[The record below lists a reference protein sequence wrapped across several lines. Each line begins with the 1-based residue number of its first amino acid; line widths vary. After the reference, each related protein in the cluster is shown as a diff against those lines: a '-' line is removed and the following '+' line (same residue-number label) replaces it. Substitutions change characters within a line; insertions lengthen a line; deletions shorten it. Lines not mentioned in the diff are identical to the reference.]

1 MITNA
6 CSRTT
11 SAPELYRKPH
21 RRVCWS
27 GLDVLGDAL
36 ANNARTNPRS
46 AEIPFRR
53 QSAHSAPHWVAASDP
68 SPPALPYRAH
78 LRFVLRQPPLATP
91 HSFTTNCVYHLQQA
105 PMTRDRPTGLV
116 YGDGSDKI
124 FGMENFGNTCYCNLI
139 LQCLYFS
146 DAFRTRLALHNVT
159 QHNRKETMV
168 GVKDHNFTVKY
179 ELLVQKRLR
188 EQPKN
193 APAEATG
200 NERIKPARKSS
211 LFGLKFNS
219 QPPLSVPTS
228 SSDEGNKKWYISA
241 AKNCDAFLAE
251 QKLLILRTPEF
262 QDLPVMVTRLTSS
275 PLDVDEKSDNSQSSF
290 MLLSDKTERSSSLST
305 GKEGSITPQSCFII
319 VGIPQPET
327 HLVNPINPFNPNP
340 SSDHRKRSAL
350 INGPIINLDHS
361 LQLPTQQSEETA
373 LLYALKDLFECM
385 IESKSQ
391 IGVVSPSHF
400 ITKLKEK
407 NFLFR
412 QVNMHQ
418 DAHEFYNY
426 LLNDIIEVVDRECG
440 PKNNWCNEI
449 FQGTITNETKCI
461 SCETITSKE
470 EEFLDLSID
479 IPPGDAAYSL
489 THCLNN
495 FSRLET
501 LTHQNK
507 FYCNYCSSLQ
517 EATKTIKLKKLPEV
531 LVINFKRFKYD
542 ESVDKM
548 VKLFDSISYPF
559 KLRLFNT
566 SGDDQDVFTLYELYA
581 LVIHIGGG
589 PMHGH
594 YVALCKV
601 RAQMWFLFDDETVE
615 IVDDSFV
622 LKFFGDGPGL
632 ASAYILF
639 YQKVHTAGLL
649 GYNADDMYCGDD
661 WLPHRHDS
669 SDTVEAKLELWCAK
683 SSSSDSTDSVRSLSN
698 SGLLEKNPFKKNY
711 KIEKD
716 DNLSRSSSLKDKT
729 PEKKTWVGGLK
740 RRQSKN
746 EVPPD
751 RKASTG
757 SALSAAS
764 GGSEK
769 DRKKGF
775 FGFKRKGKDKE
786 K

>member
-1 MITNA
+1 MTQDHP
-6 CSRTT
+6 
-11 SAPELYRKPH
+11 APPTL
-21 RRVCWS
+21 
-27 GLDVLGDAL
+27 
-36 ANNARTNPRS
+36 
-46 AEIPFRR
+46 
-53 QSAHSAPHWVAASDP
+53 
-68 SPPALPYRAH
+68 LP
-78 LRFVLRQPPLATP
+78 
-91 HSFTTNCVYHLQQA
+91 
-105 PMTRDRPTGLV
+105 
-116 YGDGSDKI
+116 YGDGSSKVY
-124 FGMENFGNTCYCNLI
+124 GMENFGNTCYCNSI
-139 LQCLYFS
+139 LQCLYYS
-146 DAFRTRLALHNVT
+146 DKFRTKLALHNIT
-159 QHNRKETMV
+159 QHNRKEVMA
-168 GVKDHNFTVKY
+168 GVKNHNFTLKY

-193 APAEATG
+193 AAIENGTS
-200 NERIKPARKSS
+200 ERVKPTRKGS
-211 LFGLKFNS
+211 LFGLKFNTS
-219 QPPLSVPTS
+219 TTNSVNTS
-228 SSDEGNKKWYISA
+228 STDDSLRKWYITE
-241 AKNCDAFLAE
+241 AKNCDALLAE
-251 QKLLILRTPEF
+251 QKLLIRKNPEF
-262 QDLPVMVTRLTSS
+262 QDLPVMVTRHTSS
-275 PLDVDEKSDNSQSSF
+275 PLELAEKSDNSQSSS
-290 MLLSDKTERSSSLST
+290 MLLNDKTEKSNTPTSV
-305 GKEGSITPQSCFII
+305 KEGSITSQSCFII
-319 VGIPQPET
+319 VGIPQPEVD
-327 HLVNPINPFNPNP
+327 LVNPINPFNPNP

-361 LQLPTQQSEETA
+361 LQLPTQQSDETA
-373 LLYALKDLFECM
+373 LLYALKDMFECM
-385 IESKSQ
+385 IENKSQ

-407 NFLFR
+407 NYLFR

-426 LLNDIIEVVDRECG
+426 LINEIIEVVDKECG
-440 PKNNWCNEI
+440 PNNNWCNEI
-449 FQGTITNETKCI
+449 FQGMITNETKCI

-507 FYCNYCSSLQ
+507 FYCNNCCSLQ

-566 SGDDQDVFTLYELYA
+566 SAKGQTEDFTLYELYA
-581 LVIHIGGG
+581 LVIHVGGG

-601 RAQMWFLFDDETVE
+601 KAQLWLLFDDETVE
-615 IVDDSFV
+615 VVDDSFV
-622 LKFFGDGPGL
+622 LKFFGNGPGL

-639 YQKVHTAGLL
+639 YQKVHMAGLL
-649 GYNADDMYCGDD
+649 GFKEEDVYCGED
-661 WLPHRHDS
+661 WLPQRHNS
-669 SDTVEAKLELWCAK
+669 AETVQAK
-683 SSSSDSTDSVRSLSN
+683 SQPEVWSTHSSESGSTDSIKDLS
-698 SGLLEKNPFKKNY
+698 SSAVFDKNPFKKNY
-711 KIEKD
+711 KIENKED
-716 DNLSRSSSLKDKT
+716 TISRTSSTKEKQ

-746 EVPPD
+746 DVPTD

-757 SALSAAS
+757 SVMSTPS
-764 GGSEK
+764 TNSDKEK
-769 DRKKGF
+769 RKSF
-775 FGFKRKGKDKE
+775 FGFKRKQKQE